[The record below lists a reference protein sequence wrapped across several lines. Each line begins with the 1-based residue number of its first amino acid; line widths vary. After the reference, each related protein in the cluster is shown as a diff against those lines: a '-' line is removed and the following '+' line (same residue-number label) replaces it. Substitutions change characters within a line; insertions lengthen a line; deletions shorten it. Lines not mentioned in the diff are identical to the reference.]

1 MSNLKEFLKIT
12 IKQHYIPRVYLQH
25 FKTKNSKKTNM
36 EIRTYNK
43 LDKSEKIEKIDDIFY
58 ENFLYTNMDKYYR
71 ILFQLKNILENRYKN
86 IYQDILDLLKK
97 QEEKYEAL
105 FFEYEKEIRDP
116 LKNYLKKEVYRVYK
130 REKRCSC
137 WNILTFND
145 KVDEI
150 YTSYLTNLIKLSIF
164 GIIELFKISL
174 NTYMLNSIKEIKK
187 FLKEKDKI
195 FLEKNNKKI
204 SDSFYRLVSELN
216 SINTLNHGKIN
227 ELRKKIKILKEK
239 KSYTELEKKYGEKF
253 DQITKNCIQN
263 LNTIWVKNLINEL
276 KKYKNTAPLEDTL
289 SSFENSCIFSINS
302 KKKEIFQKDK
312 DLNDLS
318 LKQDFLFNLSK
329 YLLIQYYRY
338 PYSKKRYKCLLKKI
352 IVDYSNY
359 KDIKNSNICP
369 FVKLKGILIEID
381 YPFFITSD
389 NPIFIDSESNLLI
402 FTLSPNLIYLI
413 VGELTNTCK
422 YDFWQLKYQNHKN
435 FIQNINYFIF
445 KNSIHKIILSNENNL
460 NIDNELF
467 KEISS
472 KEFLETF
479 ETLLDFRK

>member
-43 LDKSEKIEKIDDIFY
+43 LDKNEKIEKIDDIFY

-187 FLKEKDKI
+187 AD
-195 FLEKNNKKI
+195 
-204 SDSFYRLVSELN
+204 
-216 SINTLNHGKIN
+216 
-227 ELRKKIKILKEK
+227 
-239 KSYTELEKKYGEKF
+239 
-253 DQITKNCIQN
+253 
-263 LNTIWVKNLINEL
+263 
-276 KKYKNTAPLEDTL
+276 
-289 SSFENSCIFSINS
+289 
-302 KKKEIFQKDK
+302 
-312 DLNDLS
+312 
-318 LKQDFLFNLSK
+318 
-329 YLLIQYYRY
+329 
-338 PYSKKRYKCLLKKI
+338 
-352 IVDYSNY
+352 
-359 KDIKNSNICP
+359 
-369 FVKLKGILIEID
+369 
-381 YPFFITSD
+381 
-389 NPIFIDSESNLLI
+389 
-402 FTLSPNLIYLI
+402 
-413 VGELTNTCK
+413 
-422 YDFWQLKYQNHKN
+422 
-435 FIQNINYFIF
+435 
-445 KNSIHKIILSNENNL
+445 
-460 NIDNELF
+460 
-467 KEISS
+467 
-472 KEFLETF
+472 
-479 ETLLDFRK
+479 